1 MDWIVEL
8 SKNFPWLYYGYIF
21 IIGLMVGS
29 FLNVVIYRL
38 PIMLEKGFKRD
49 YLEYFEP
56 SSPALQE
63 EQEKFNLLIPRSRC
77 PKCGHMITAIENIPV
92 ISWLFLRG
100 KCRQCKQPISIR
112 YPSVELLTAIL
123 TVIPAFFFKPSVALF
138 GAIVLV
144 WALVALSFIDFDKM
158 LLPDEI
164 TFPILWLGIA
174 INCYGG
180 FVDLKESV
188 IGAMVGYLSLWTVFW
203 IFKIVTGKEG
213 MGYGDFKLM
222 AIFGAWFGYKILPA
236 TVIISACVGL
246 VIGLVWMFAKNKGES
261 KPFPFGPYIAIA
273 GYIVMLYGNSINSWY
288 LKSVLGL

>member
-112 YPSVELLTAIL
+112 YPIVELLTAIL